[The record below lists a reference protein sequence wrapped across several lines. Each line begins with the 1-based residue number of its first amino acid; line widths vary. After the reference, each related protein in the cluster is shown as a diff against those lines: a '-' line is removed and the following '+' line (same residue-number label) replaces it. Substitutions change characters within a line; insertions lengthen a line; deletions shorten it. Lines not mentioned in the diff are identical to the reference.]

1 METIKKIVT
10 NHYFPAAAVLTAV
23 IIFWAVGM
31 LGGLSLLH
39 NNQPPLATLTWLLFV
54 YGAAVLSPLAGLLAV
69 GDLLRRWRRDR
80 AAAAE
85 ATSAAAEETAGET
98 VSEQTWTAAE
108 PAAHVLPAAPA
119 QPAAHPARVESPTQR
134 AGVAPQVTPPVSQ
147 PGTSQPAP
155 KKPATA
161 KARQNS
167 NKQAA

>member
-54 YGAAVLSPLAGLLAV
+54 YGAAVLSPLAGLLAA

-85 ATSAAAEETAGET
+85 ATFAAVDETAGET
-98 VSEQTWTAAE
+98 VSEQTWIEAE
-108 PAAHVLPAAPA
+108 PAAVK
-119 QPAAHPARVESPTQR
+119 
-134 AGVAPQVTPPVSQ
+134 PQVTPPVSQ

>member
-85 ATSAAAEETAGET
+85 ATSAAAEETLAE
-98 VSEQTWTAAE
+98 SEWIDAE

-134 AGVAPQVTPPVSQ
+134 AAVAPQPTPPVSK

-155 KKPATA
+155 KKPTIA